1 MKNPIPLDVQKLK
14 NPTAKSPLTPPNTGL
29 EPNSLYSYRILP
41 DSSVKNSTAPGTLLR
56 IKGCHFPGSQVQA
69 NGRKGFVKRSRK
81 ESTGDDY
88 GKERRFSNLKNSSCP
103 SGTALLLLPYP
114 DALSLQT
121 TISPFYCTAAV
132 LARNPLAAPD
142 LQIPLKKEN
151 TFSEEN
157 TVRENLGA
165 GIRGRRTRPAPGRGT
180 GMRAPPEVPQ
190 SRRGRKGRA
199 SGSPWPAAAMP
210 APVRAPPPPAACLQA
225 IRPHRRRAESGPPQ
239 PGARVLPGP
248 RRGERGARNLL
259 SACGGRPD
267 PGAQPGNR

>member
-1 MKNPIPLDVQKLK
+1 MLRTTQLQDPTQDKRLSLSWIP
-14 NPTAKSPLTPPNTGL
+14 SP
-29 EPNSLYSYRILP
+29 SKR
-41 DSSVKNSTAPGTLLR
+41 
-56 IKGCHFPGSQVQA
+56 
-69 NGRKGFVKRSRK
+69 RKDFVKRSRK

-165 GIRGRRTRPAPGRGT
+165 GIRGRRTRPAPGRGA
-180 GMRAPPEVPQ
+180 GMRDNTT
-190 SRRGRKGRA
+190 S
-199 SGSPWPAAAMP
+199 
-210 APVRAPPPPAACLQA
+210 
-225 IRPHRRRAESGPPQ
+225 
-239 PGARVLPGP
+239 
-248 RRGERGARNLL
+248 
-259 SACGGRPD
+259 D
-267 PGAQPGNR
+267 

>member
-1 MKNPIPLDVQKLK
+1 MTMEKKGGFPI
-14 NPTAKSPLTPPNTGL
+14 
-29 EPNSLYSYRILP
+29 
-41 DSSVKNSTAPGTLLR
+41 
-56 IKGCHFPGSQVQA
+56 
-69 NGRKGFVKRSRK
+69 
-81 ESTGDDY
+81 
-88 GKERRFSNLKNSSCP
+88 KNSSCP

-121 TISPFYCTAAV
+121 ISPFYCTAAV

-142 LQIPLKKEN
+142 LQILLKKKN

-165 GIRGRRTRPAPGRGT
+165 GSRGRRTRPAPGRGA

-199 SGSPWPAAAMP
+199 SGRPWPAAAMP
-210 APVRAPPPPAACLQA
+210 APVRAPPPPAACRQA

-239 PGARVLPGP
+239 PAARVLPGP
-248 RRGERGARNLL
+248 RRGERGERNLL
-259 SACGGRPD
+259 SACGGRSGPS
-267 PGAQPGNR
+267 AQPGNR